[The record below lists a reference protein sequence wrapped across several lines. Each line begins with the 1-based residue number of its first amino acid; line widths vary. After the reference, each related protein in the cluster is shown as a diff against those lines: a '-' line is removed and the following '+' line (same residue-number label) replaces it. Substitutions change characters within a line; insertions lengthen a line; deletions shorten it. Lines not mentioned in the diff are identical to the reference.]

1 MMKLP
6 VKISLRHRGK
16 VLGLDS
22 EAETM
27 TLLGPTGE
35 PLGAVSWETVIDFI
49 QGSVKETG
57 SHRAVRNYPRS
68 RLAAKVRYLTPDHK
82 HFDSVT
88 CEIGGGGVFIET
100 HLPPQLGTA
109 LALEL
114 VLPDDSTAPI
124 SVQGKVA
131 WIRPREE
138 HYVFFPGMGVQ
149 FTEISENGRARL
161 LTMVKAL
168 DHARQG
174 S

>member
-1 MMKLP
+1 MKLP
-6 VKISLRHRGK
+6 IKISLRHRGK

-35 PLGAVSWETVIDFI
+35 PLGAVSWEAVIDFI
-49 QGSVKETG
+49 QGSVKDAR

-100 HLPPQLGTA
+100 RQPLQLGTA
-109 LALEL
+109 LELEL
-114 VLPDDSTAPI
+114 VLPDGPTEPI
-124 SVQGKVA
+124 NAQGKVA
-131 WIRPREE
+131 WIRPGEE

-149 FTEISENGRARL
+149 FTEISEKGRARL
-161 LTMVKAL
+161 VTMVKAL
-168 DHARQG
+168 DQARQG